1 MHCSIAIRRLSLSG
15 TPRLV
20 AVAAPGS
27 PLVPEVLRD
36 RCRSAPAQRQE
47 STANCG
53 FREGS
58 RAERDHLPRT
68 GAPTGVSHAQSSQF
82 RMIQGSRPISS
93 CQSWLPAPTDST
105 DRRAL
110 PIFGC
115 FNPLPLV
122 VLLNLCTELL
132 LPHSRVLRRFA
143 AELISWLR
151 DRPSVF
157 LIWPHKSATWVAPA
171 APH

>member
-15 TPRLV
+15 TPPLV

-58 RAERDHLPRT
+58 RAERDHLPQVLPRPVQSIPHDSRKQAHLFLPELASSPNRFHRQESSPHIRLFQPTTPRCSPEPLYRASPPPQSCPSEVCGRT
-68 GAPTGVSHAQSSQF
+68 HFLAKGQA
-82 RMIQGSRPISS
+82 IS
-93 CQSWLPAPTDST
+93 
-105 DRRAL
+105 
-110 PIFGC
+110 
-115 FNPLPLV
+115 
-122 VLLNLCTELL
+122 LLNLA
-132 LPHSRVLRRFA
+132 S
-143 AELISWLR
+143 
-151 DRPSVF
+151 
-157 LIWPHKSATWVAPA
+157 
-171 APH
+171 